1 MGKSPNLAGIE
12 VNSEVPFKADCQ
24 SALNCADELLK
35 QIKERG
41 SFIL

>member
-12 VNSEVPFKADCQ
+12 VNSESSFKGDCH
-24 SALNCADELLK
+24 SALNCSDELLK

-41 SFIL
+41 PLIL